1 MTEPIIGVY
10 KITCLSSGKYYIGYS
25 KEIEKRFHTHKM
37 LLRTSR
43 HFNILLQRAYDKCGC
58 DNFTFE
64 ILHTCNAIDEAKAL
78 ELQYLDDI
86 NIRPLLYNIH
96 YNNSGGDL
104 LTHHPNRTEII
115 EKMTRTITDRF
126 NNMTKEEKQQKYGKS
141 GEKNGMYG
149 RTHTDEVKKRS
160 SEMHKGNTYCKGK
173 KASDETRLKLSIV
186 ASQRIGDANP
196 FYGKQHSEETKQKI
210 SEANK
215 GRMPPITT
223 QLVIDNVHYNS
234 LTHAS
239 RELDIPV
246 PTILWRLKSKNKKF
260 VNYKYADSDKQKIMD
275 EEKQII
281 PKLSDEA
288 KRKMRHRSKRVSIN
302 AIVYNSISEA
312 AINLKTTYLTICK
325 RIQSKDPKF
334 SDYVYVDEKDKNVS
348 INVDNA
354 TPPKAITPII
364 DGISYISVAEAC
376 RQIGISTSTIRSR
389 IKSKN
394 PKFSD
399 YKCADDQTNEIAS

>member
-10 KITCLSSGKYYIGYS
+10 KITCLYSGKYYIGYS

-58 DNFTFE
+58 DDFTFE
-64 ILHTCNAIDEAKAL
+64 ILHTCNTIDEAKAL

-115 EKMTRTITDRF
+115 EKMTRTITELN
-126 NNMTKEEKQQKYGKS
+126 NNMTKEERQQKYGQS
-141 GEKNGMYG
+141 GEANGMYG
-149 RTHTDEVKKRS
+149 RTHTDEVKKRI
-160 SEMHKGNTYCKGK
+160 SELKTGNIYCKGK
-173 KASDETRLKLSIV
+173 KASDETRHKMSIV

-196 FYGKQHSEETKQKI
+196 FFGKHHSEETKQKI
-210 SEANK
+210 REANK
-215 GRMPPITT
+215 GRLPPNTT

-234 LTHAS
+234 LADAS

-260 VNYKYADSDKQKIMD
+260 DNYKYADADKQKIMD

-302 AIVYNSISEA
+302 AIVYNSFSEA
-312 AINLKTTYLTICK
+312 AIHLKTTYLTIRK
-325 RIQSKDPKF
+325 RIESNDPKF
-334 SDYVYVDEKDKNVS
+334 SDYKY
-348 INVDNA
+348 
-354 TPPKAITPII
+354 
-364 DGISYISVAEAC
+364 
-376 RQIGISTSTIRSR
+376 
-389 IKSKN
+389 
-394 PKFSD
+394 
-399 YKCADDQTNEIAS
+399 ADDLTNEIAS

>member
-10 KITCLSSGKYYIGYS
+10 KITCLSSGKCYIGYS

-37 LLRTSR
+37 LLRASR
-43 HFNILLQRAYDKCGC
+43 HFNILLQRAYDKYGC
-58 DNFTFE
+58 DDFTFE
-64 ILHTCNAIDEAKAL
+64 ILHTCNATDEAKEL
-78 ELQYLDDI
+78 ELKYLEDI
-86 NIRPLLYNIH
+86 NIRPFLYNLH
-96 YNNSGGDL
+96 YNNSGGDII
-104 LTHHPNRTEII
+104 THHPNRTEII

-126 NNMTKEEKQQKYGKS
+126 NNMTKEEKQQKYGQS

-196 FYGKQHSEETKQKI
+196 FFGKHHSEETKQKI
-210 SEANK
+210 REANK
-215 GRMPPITT
+215 GRLPPNTT

-234 LTHAS
+234 LADAS

-260 VNYKYADSDKQKIMD
+260 DNYKYADADKQKIMD

-302 AIVYNSISEA
+302 AIVYNSFSEA
-312 AINLKTTYLTICK
+312 AIHLKTTYLTIRK
-325 RIQSKDPKF
+325 RIESNDPKF
-334 SDYVYVDEKDKNVS
+334 
-348 INVDNA
+348 A
-354 TPPKAITPII
+354 
-364 DGISYISVAEAC
+364 
-376 RQIGISTSTIRSR
+376 
-389 IKSKN
+389 
-394 PKFSD
+394 D
-399 YKCADDQTNEIAS
+399 YKYADDQTNEIAS

>member
-1 MTEPIIGVY
+1 MTEPIMGVY

-58 DNFTFE
+58 DDFT
-64 ILHTCNAIDEAKAL
+64 L
-78 ELQYLDDI
+78 
-86 NIRPLLYNIH
+86 
-96 YNNSGGDL
+96 
-104 LTHHPNRTEII
+104 
-115 EKMTRTITDRF
+115 
-126 NNMTKEEKQQKYGKS
+126 TKEEKQQKYGQS

-173 KASDETRLKLSIV
+173 KASDETRHKMSIV

-196 FYGKQHSEETKQKI
+196 FFGKHHSEETKQKI
-210 SEANK
+210 REANK
-215 GRMPPITT
+215 GRLPPNTT

-234 LTHAS
+234 LADAS

-260 VNYKYADSDKQKIMD
+260 DNYKYADADKQKIMD

-281 PKLSDEA
+281 PKVSDEA

-302 AIVYNSISEA
+302 AIVYNSFSEA
-312 AINLKTTYLTICK
+312 AIHLKTTYLTIRK
-325 RIQSKDPKF
+325 RIESKDPKF
-334 SDYVYVDEKDKNVS
+334 
-348 INVDNA
+348 A
-354 TPPKAITPII
+354 
-364 DGISYISVAEAC
+364 
-376 RQIGISTSTIRSR
+376 
-389 IKSKN
+389 
-394 PKFSD
+394 D
-399 YKCADDQTNEIAS
+399 YKYADDQTNEIVS

>member
-58 DNFTFE
+58 DDFTFE
-64 ILHTCNAIDEAKAL
+64 ILHTCNTIDEAKAL

-115 EKMTRTITDRF
+115 EKMTRTITELN
-126 NNMTKEEKQQKYGKS
+126 NNMTKEERQQKYGQS
-141 GEKNGMYG
+141 GEANGMYG
-149 RTHTDEVKKRS
+149 RTHTDEVKKRI
-160 SEMHKGNTYCKGK
+160 SELKTGNTYCKGK
-173 KASDETRLKLSIV
+173 KASDETRQKMSIV

-196 FYGKQHSEETKQKI
+196 FFGKHHSEETKQKI
-210 SEANK
+210 REANK
-215 GRMPPITT
+215 GRLPPNTT

-234 LTHAS
+234 LADAS

-260 VNYKYADSDKQKIMD
+260 DNYKYADADKQKIMD

-288 KRKMRHRSKRVSIN
+288 KRKMGHRSKRVSIN
-302 AIVYNSISEA
+302 AIVYNSFSEA
-312 AINLKTTYLTICK
+312 AIHLEQ
-325 RIQSKDPKF
+325 RVF
-334 SDYVYVDEKDKNVS
+334 
-348 INVDNA
+348 
-354 TPPKAITPII
+354 
-364 DGISYISVAEAC
+364 
-376 RQIGISTSTIRSR
+376 
-389 IKSKN
+389 
-394 PKFSD
+394 
-399 YKCADDQTNEIAS
+399 